1 MNMNRPKII
10 INAAMSADGK
20 IALPTG
26 KQLRI
31 SSDEDMKRVFQL
43 RNDCDG
49 ILVGIGAVLADD
61 PKLTVKEK
69 YVSNP
74 CQPIRIVLDSNCKT
88 PANSLVVNDWA
99 RTILVVANK
108 TRCDKSFK
116 DNVELL
122 RCPLKDDGL
131 LDLSVMLSSLFKKGI
146 KTLLVEGGGTVIWEF
161 LKQGFIDELWV
172 YVGPMIV
179 GGKKTPTLAD
189 GKGISTVDDLINLNI
204 KQIRQLGEGIL
215 IQYDLV
221 KKMQKNH

>member
-1 MNMNRPKII
+1 MNQPKVI

-20 IALPTG
+20 IALPTR

-43 RNDCDG
+43 RHECDG

-74 CQPIRIVLDSNCKT
+74 RQPIRIVLDSQCKT
-88 PANSLVVNDWA
+88 PMDSLVVNDWA
-99 RTILVVANK
+99 KTILVIDEK
-108 TRCDKSFK
+108 IKCSKSFG

-122 RCPLKDDGL
+122 RCPLKEDGL
-131 LDLSVMLSSLFKKGI
+131 LDLSFVLTALYHKGI
-146 KTLLVEGGGTVIWEF
+146 KTLLVEGGGTVIWQF
-161 LKQGFIDELWV
+161 LKQRFVDELWV
-172 YVGPMIV
+172 YVGPMII

-189 GKGISTVDDLINLNI
+189 GNGISTVDDLVKLKI
-204 KQIRQLGEGIL
+204 KQVQKLGEGIL
-215 IQYDLV
+215 IQYQPLAFDA
-221 KKMQKNH
+221 KKH